1 MLNEGAGQVFT
12 GIIVPPLAEG
22 ALVISVT
29 ADGENNLL
37 TGSALIDLDSIVFD
51 KAAWESH
58 GVTQTLAGITVTC
71 EYSDTAAGEWMT
83 WTAWAYGQVNPQVT
97 GEDGYGYYSFFV
109 PPGTY
114 QIQAR
119 HPDYWPYMSQPIEVK
134 DAPVRLNIPLALV
147 RRVYLPIVFRH

>member
-1 MLNEGAGQVFT
+1 MLTEGAGQVFT
-12 GIIVPPLAEG
+12 GIIMPPLAGG

-37 TGSALIDLDSIVFD
+37 TGWALIDPDGIVFD
-51 KAAWESH
+51 QA
-58 GVTQTLAGITVTC
+58 GGDTQTLAGITVTC
-71 EYSDTAAGEWMT
+71 EYSDTAAGDWMT
-83 WTAWAYGQVNPQVT
+83 WTAWAYDQVNPQVT
-97 GEDGYGYYSFFV
+97 GKDGYYSFFV

-119 HPDYWPYMSQPIEVK
+119 HPDYWPYVSQPIEVV
-134 DAPVRLNIPLALV
+134 DAPARLNIPLALV